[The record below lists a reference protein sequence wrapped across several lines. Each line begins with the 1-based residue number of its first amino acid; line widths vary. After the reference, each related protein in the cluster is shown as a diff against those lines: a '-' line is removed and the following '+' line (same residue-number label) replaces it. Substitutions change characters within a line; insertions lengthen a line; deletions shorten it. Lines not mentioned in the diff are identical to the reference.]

1 MTFRFLSEAMTRV
14 TATAAGALIAAGVS
28 MSSAWAATE
37 LTVYTAIESDDLK
50 RYAAAFE
57 RDNPDIKVKWVRDST
72 GIIAARLRAEKKNP
86 QADVVWGLAATSL
99 MILKAEGMTVPY
111 TPKGVEKLDPR
122 FVDSAKPPHW
132 VGMDAWAAVICFN
145 TVEAGKKGLPVPKT
159 WRDLTNPV
167 YKGAIVMPNPASSGT
182 GFLQVTSWLQL
193 FGDGGGWQYMD
204 DLHKNVSWYTHS
216 GSKPCRQAGAGEA
229 PIGIS
234 FEFRGAREKAGG
246 APLELVVPTEGIG
259 WDMEASTIIKG
270 TKKLEAAKKLIDW
283 SISEKAMN
291 EYNQG
296 YAVVAITALAKP
308 VPHIPPNILQA
319 MIKNDFDW
327 AAKNQDA
334 ILAEWKKRFDGKS
347 EKK

>member
-1 MTFRFLSEAMTRV
+1 MKFRFLSEAMTRV

-72 GIIAARLRAEKKNP
+72 GIILARLRAEKKNP

-132 VGMDAWAAVICFN
+132 VGMDAWAAVICVN

-182 GFLQVTSWLQL
+182 GFLAVNSWLQL

-229 PIGIS
+229 PIGLS
-234 FEFRGAREKAGG
+234 FEFRGAKEKTAG
-246 APLELVVPTEGIG
+246 APLELVVPTEGVG

-308 VPHIPPNILQA
+308 VPNIPTNILQA

-334 ILAEWKKRFDGKS
+334 ILAEWNKRYDGKS